1 MTRGGDP
8 LGSLFARIRTEVD
21 ATEVDAA
28 VPPAGSPPPAPVAE
42 TPVAPDALPES
53 VPESAPTSAPTSAPE
68 PEPAPTPAPVPVPVG
83 AAVPGAG
90 AEEFPI
96 AATEL
101 VEVVAVEPEPR
112 WPVFSVAESTT
123 LDDAALRRRRDAA
136 VGTAVTALAPRVKR
150 LLQDEQNE
158 LLDAARRQKGRRDP
172 VEVVPAEATTVA
184 AWTAVFGPAV
194 DEAYGAGR
202 ALGGGRTRPAPPG
215 LTAQLVALVAV
226 PLRDRIVAALQEVT
240 RDGPFAGAPERQ
252 RAVAGA
258 VGARYRE
265 WRSQELDAAVGDV
278 AAWAFARGVFD
289 ATPEGM
295 RLRWVPA
302 EEQQCPDADDNAL
315 EPTGRGR
322 PFPTGQSCPPAHAG
336 CRCLVVPVPD

>member
-21 ATEVDAA
+21 ADEPSADEPLADE
-28 VPPAGSPPPAPVAE
+28 PPAGSPPTTPVAE
-42 TPVAPDALPES
+42 APA
-53 VPESAPTSAPTSAPE
+53 APE
-68 PEPAPTPAPVPVPVG
+68 PARVSEPATGPARVPEP
-83 AAVPGAG
+83 ATA
-90 AEEFPI
+90 AEEYPI

-101 VEVVAVEPEPR
+101 VELVAVEPESR

-136 VGTAVTALAPRVKR
+136 VGTAAAALAPRVKR

-184 AWTAVFGPAV
+184 AWAAVFGPAV
-194 DEAYGAGR
+194 DDAYGAGR
-202 ALGGGRTRPAPPG
+202 ALGGGRTRPAPAG
-215 LTAQLVALVAV
+215 LTEQLVALVAV
-226 PLRDRIVAALQEVT
+226 PLRDRIVAALQDVI
-240 RDGPFAGAPERQ
+240 RDGPFSGAPERQ

-278 AAWAFARGVFD
+278 AAWAFARGIFD

>member
-1 MTRGGDP
+1 VTRGGDP

-28 VPPAGSPPPAPVAE
+28 VPPAGSPAPVAE
-42 TPVAPDALPES
+42 TPVAPDAAPES
-53 VPESAPTSAPTSAPE
+53 VPVSGPTSAPG
-68 PEPAPTPAPVPVPVG
+68 PEPAPTPASVPVG

-172 VEVVPAEATTVA
+172 VDVVVTEEEMVA
-184 AWTAVFGPAV
+184 AWAAVFRPAV

-202 ALGGGRTRPAPPG
+202 ALGGGLTRPAPDG
-215 LTAQLVALVAV
+215 LTEQLVHLVAL
-226 PLRDRIVAALQEVT
+226 PLRDRVVASLREVT

-252 RAVAGA
+252 LAIGGA

-265 WRSQELDAAVGDV
+265 WRGQDLEAAIGDV

-289 ATPEGM
+289 ATPAGT

-302 EEQQCPDADDNAL
+302 EDQQCPDADDNAL
-315 EPTGRGR
+315 EPTAHGR

-336 CRCLVVPVPD
+336 CRCLVVPVSD